1 MRHESMFL
9 LLVCLFVP
17 QQSPNRDVLLNQTL
31 AKCSDLIWN
40 LRIISIVFQI
50 QLMTTSHDHILI
62 FSQLHNHE
70 FLLMT

>member
-17 QQSPNRDVLLNQTL
+17 QQSPNRDVLLNLIL

-40 LRIISIVFQI
+40 FRVISIVFQI

-62 FSQLHNHE
+62 SSQLHNHE

>member
-17 QQSPNRDVLLNQTL
+17 KQSPNRDVLLNQTL
-31 AKCSDLIWN
+31 AKCSDFIWN
-40 LRIISIVFQI
+40 FRVISIVFQI
-50 QLMTTSHDHILI
+50 QLKTISHDHILI

>member
-17 QQSPNRDVLLNQTL
+17 QQSPNRDVLLNLIL

-40 LRIISIVFQI
+40 FWVISIVFQI
-50 QLMTTSHDHILI
+50 QLMTTSHDQILI

-70 FLLMT
+70 FFLTT

>member
-17 QQSPNRDVLLNQTL
+17 QQSPNRDVLLNLIL

-40 LRIISIVFQI
+40 FRVISIVFQI
-50 QLMTTSHDHILI
+50 ELMTKGHDQILI

-70 FLLMT
+70 FLLTT